1 MPSPHMFGVLVGC
14 CSVILNFPF
23 HYWNLTLNLEKQ
35 NARDYYISVEQNSK
49 AKKKT
54 IQKTVSNL
62 SGSRFGRNKCLRN
75 ILNIQMLNR
84 KFDLYREH
92 LTLSM
97 RVLPSIKLFQAVAD
111 IRTLGI

>member
-49 AKKKT
+49 AKKKQYKKQCPT
-54 IQKTVSNL
+54 FQ
-62 SGSRFGRNKCLRN
+62 GA
-75 ILNIQMLNR
+75 
-84 KFDLYREH
+84 DLE
-92 LTLSM
+92 
-97 RVLPSIKLFQAVAD
+97 
-111 IRTLGI
+111 GISASEIY